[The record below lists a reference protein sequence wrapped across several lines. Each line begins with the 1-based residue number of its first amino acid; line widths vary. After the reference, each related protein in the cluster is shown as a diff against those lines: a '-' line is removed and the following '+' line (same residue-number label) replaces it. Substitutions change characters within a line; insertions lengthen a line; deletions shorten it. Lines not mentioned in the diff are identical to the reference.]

1 MPRQKLA
8 DFDFS
13 TAQTEGAR
21 ALLLARPLAREEPA
35 LKPDG
40 RWLVSDGVRVEDHGD
55 GVWRFEV
62 AHFPKEPLRP
72 AMAELPLPEGFG
84 FKAGSML
91 MFQHRMIPSAKSPE
105 VPSGD
110 SRFSTRTGNWG
121 ASVDVFFRTAN
132 GNLYKGTPQL
142 APTETWKTYAQ
153 SAQNFTL
160 WFYGRGALPWR
171 FSENRPVSLVFFLKP
186 KQLPFTLEVKQAEIV
201 KFAKP

>member
-21 ALLLARPLAREEPA
+21 ALLLARPLAREEPS

-40 RWLVSDGVRVEDHGD
+40 RWLVSDGMRVEDYGD

-84 FKAGSML
+84 FKEGSML
-91 MFQHRMIPSAKSPE
+91 MFQHRMIPSAESRE
-105 VPSGD
+105 APSDD

-121 ASVDVFFRTAN
+121 ASADVFFRTAN

-142 APTETWKTYAQ
+142 APMETWKTYAQ

-160 WFYGRGALPWR
+160 WFYGWGALPWR

-186 KQLPFTLEVKQAEIV
+186 KQQPFTLEVKQAEIV
-201 KFAKP
+201 RFAKP